1 MGSLGDRTAV
11 AIVLCTGSQEDWAR
25 RLDEGVVHAEAVHS
39 LHPSR
44 PHVCQDAAP
53 ASTFAYLQI
62 LAGGGLSCTPPD
74 CNAVGEAEVPTHA
87 TKLMQIILETG
98 AEALW
103 ARCRCW
109 HVWGQLLLLYGA

>member
-1 MGSLGDRTAV
+1 MGSLGDHTAV

-53 ASTFAYLQI
+53 ASTFAYPQI
-62 LAGGGLSCTPPD
+62 LAGGLLEFCHVHHPTATLWGRLRFHRTP
-74 CNAVGEAEVPTHA
+74 
-87 TKLMQIILETG
+87 
-98 AEALW
+98 
-103 ARCRCW
+103 RS
-109 HVWGQLLLLYGA
+109 